1 MRFHSFSDPSVISPS
16 RLSYELTDLGHLG
29 LNCHDFGS
37 DLLSPHINV
46 NFRLSLS
53 ANLMTLLSV
62 RFVPRADIIDL
73 RVLRQLQLKRDRD
86 KYNFCCFNLTGR

>member
-16 RLSYELTDLGHLG
+16 RLSYELTDRGHLG

-46 NFRLSLS
+46 NFRLSLI
-53 ANLMTLLSV
+53 AARDHGGGVFFNETL
-62 RFVPRADIIDL
+62 A
-73 RVLRQLQLKRDRD
+73 
-86 KYNFCCFNLTGR
+86 GRGD